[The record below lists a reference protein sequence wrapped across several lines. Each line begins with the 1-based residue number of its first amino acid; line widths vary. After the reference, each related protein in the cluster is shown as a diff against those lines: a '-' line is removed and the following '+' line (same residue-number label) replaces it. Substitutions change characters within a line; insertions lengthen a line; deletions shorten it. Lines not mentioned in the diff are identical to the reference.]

1 MNAIQISERIITLA
15 RGDEKIAPELS
26 PLKIQK
32 LLFYTQAWYAANK
45 DDRLFEDDIYAWP
58 LGPVVEDVYHHYK
71 SYGAQDLAK
80 EESLTITCNDDSFDE
95 DIKSVLAVYGG
106 MSAYELV
113 ARTHKEEVWRKYK
126 GASNKLIPFEEI
138 RSDFK
143 LRLNAA

>member
-1 MNAIQISERIITLA
+1 MNAIQISERVIALA
-15 RGDEKIAPELS
+15 RSDEKLAPELS

-32 LLFYTQAWYAANK
+32 LLFYIQAWYAANK
-45 DDRLFEDDIYAWP
+45 DNRLYEDDIYAWP

-80 EESLTITCNDDSFDE
+80 EDGLKVTFTDESFDE

-113 ARTHKEEVWRKYK
+113 ARTHKEAVWRKYK